1 MRRTTCDDG
10 VIAEKTIAPQ
20 IATEPQRNANRRH
33 GMELD
38 SVCFV
43 VCADACRQGA
53 ACGELRMR
61 IIACTIVAATV
72 VGCAAALSPREAPEA
87 NEAQVRMDVEAILK
101 GMAAAHGMGLEASV
115 PEQRPLPAK

>member
-1 MRRTTCDDG
+1 MRRTTCDDW
-10 VIAEKTIAPQ
+10 VIADKTIAPQ
-20 IATEPQRNANRRH
+20 IATEPPAQRNRRH

-43 VCADACRQGA
+43 VCADVRRQGA
-53 ACGELRMR
+53 AWGELRMR
-61 IIACTIVAATV
+61 IIACTIVAAAV
-72 VGCAAALSPREAPEA
+72 VSCAAALSPREAREA
-87 NEAQVRMDVEAILK
+87 NEAQVGMDVEAILK